1 MKRIGGMFANLPTP
15 LSRDGSRIDFAVVR
29 ERIEWLVEAGIHGFS
44 TQLSAGEFAYL
55 GLDERRSL
63 TQVVVEAVNGR
74 APVLVGISGNS
85 LAESTEL
92 ARHAGELGGTAA
104 MLMPRSYFKL
114 TEDEVLAYYESVGD
128 QAGCP
133 LGIYNNPATTG
144 LDISADLYARIQG
157 VCNVVVT
164 KDGAGDVFR
173 VSEVRARCPR
183 THGIPLRD
191 RIPVAPCARPL
202 RRRVLQRDQQRRAG
216 AGRGDLR
223 RGPGRKPRGRPGAL
237 PKAPAAIHVHPGAR
251 RRTDN
256 EGGRRVARRFL
267 RAAPP
272 SSSGAF
278 RGRRGEACASAARR
292 RRARAHRGKRARRS
306 SSNSTGRFSSSLNLT
321 RA

>member
-1 MKRIGGMFANLPTP
+1 M
-15 LSRDGSRIDFAVVR
+15 R
-29 ERIEWLVEAGIHGFS
+29 ERIEWLIEAGIHGFS

-92 ARHAGELGGTAA
+92 ARHAGELGAAAA

-114 TEDEVLAYYESVGD
+114 TEDEVVAYYEAVGD

-133 LGIYNNPATTG
+133 LGIYNNPVTTG
-144 LDISADLYARIQG
+144 VDISADLYARIQG

-183 THGIPLRD
+183 TMAYLCGTEYQSLPALVLGADGCCNAINS
-191 RIPVAPCARPL
+191 VAPEQVVAIYDA
-202 RRRVLQRDQQRRAG
+202 VQA
-216 AGRGDLR
+216 GDLAAAR
-223 RGPGRKPRGRPGAL
+223 EAL
-237 PKAPAAIHVHPGAR
+237 REAPAAIHVHPGAR
-251 RRTDN
+251 RRTDH
-256 EGGRRVARRFL
+256 EGGRRAARRFL
-267 RAAPP
+267 RTAPP
-272 SSSGAF
+272 SAQGAV
-278 RGRRGEACASAARR
+278 RGRRGEACAGAARS
-292 RRARAHRGKRARRS
+292 RRAHASRAGANLLGARPRAVDYTDVQVDLTKKLPLTTIRS
-306 SSNSTGRFSSSLNLT
+306 
-321 RA
+321 